1 MSVGGVVCTSDA
13 SADAYSGGHGSR
25 TADGNASPYVYARSH
40 RDSNSG
46 DCDCGS
52 ASDFHSDS
60 DINANSNCDATTY
73 IDSGPD
79 ASICCCISNTG
90 ANHFGDRYS

>member
-13 SADAYSGGHGSR
+13 SPDAYPGGHSGR
-25 TADGNASPYVYARSH
+25 RADGNASPNVYARSN

-52 ASDFHSDS
+52 ASDFHSAS

-73 IDSGPD
+73 IDSCPD
-79 ASICCCISNTG
+79 ASICCRISNTG
-90 ANHFGDRYS
+90 AYHFGDRYS